1 MQPQPAVDHRLPGI
15 DARPVGAVVVRLEP
29 PAGQQLGIGDQ
40 KVQLQTPLVRVLHPQ
55 NAVLIFI
62 EAGHQNTLE
71 AGHQFFPLAGRQI
84 CLRPPQYAGGV
95 C

>member
-40 KVQLQTPLVRVLHPQ
+40 EVQLQTPLVRVLHPQ

-62 EAGHQNTLE
+62 ESGHQNPLKTR
-71 AGHQFFPLAGRQI
+71 HQFFPLTGRQI
-84 CLRPPQYAGGV
+84 CLPVSGKN
-95 C
+95 